1 LPETPNE
8 VHNIGAGNATRD
20 LAGCG
25 VRLRLTPP
33 FAARWDAH
41 PAAPLAAKRLCSQ
54 NVLLEA
60 GHDVICEAADGASAI
75 DLFREFRL
83 DLVTMDINMPELN
96 GLQASEHI
104 HAQFPTARIV
114 MVTSISASEDIHHAA
129 RADAPVYLLKPFRK
143 EEVIEAPEAAL
154 KKLPRRQLDRFA
166 HAFHD
171 LRQAEENLRRGL
183 KIAPGSEEA
192 MEARGLLIGVA
203 QMRGSTGG
211 CLPRF
216 AQFKRSRP
224 TLTALRGESAD
235 LCRSCYWGSPEG
247 YAHIAL
253 ESVRREVLI
262 WKGTDIQQY
271 ERISKEARKAKL
283 PVAEYIK
290 TVLSKHS

>member
-1 LPETPNE
+1 
-8 VHNIGAGNATRD
+8 
-20 LAGCG
+20 
-25 VRLRLTPP
+25 
-33 FAARWDAH
+33 
-41 PAAPLAAKRLCSQ
+41 
-54 NVLLEA
+54 
-60 GHDVICEAADGASAI
+60 
-75 DLFREFRL
+75 
-83 DLVTMDINMPELN
+83 
-96 GLQASEHI
+96 
-104 HAQFPTARIV
+104 